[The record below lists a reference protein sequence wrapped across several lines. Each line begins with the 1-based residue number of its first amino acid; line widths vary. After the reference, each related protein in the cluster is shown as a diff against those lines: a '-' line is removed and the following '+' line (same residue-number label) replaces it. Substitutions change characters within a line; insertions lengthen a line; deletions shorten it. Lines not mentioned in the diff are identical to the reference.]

1 MNFQE
6 YFSKMRGDAEGPPR
20 VPFKEVLWSGLGALL
35 GIGMCGWVSS
45 YYLEPRALTLMIG
58 SLGASAVL
66 VYGVVASPFSQ
77 PRNVMGGHVIS
88 AFIGVV
94 CHKWLGLDVWLVG
107 TIAVSFSVMAMLL
120 TRTVHPPGGATALTA
135 VIGGK
140 TVYDLGFFFVVVP
153 IALGV
158 SILLVVGLI
167 VNNLSGKR
175 RYPAYWF

>member
-1 MNFQE
+1 MTFRD
-6 YFSKMRGDAEGPPR
+6 YVSKMKGGGEGPPR
-20 VPFKEVLWSGLGALL
+20 VSFKEVLWSGLGALV

-45 YYLEPRALTLMIG
+45 YYLEPRSLTLMIG

-66 VYGVVASPFSQ
+66 VYGVVTSPFSQ

-94 CHKWLGLDVWLVG
+94 CHKWLGVDVWLVG

-140 TVYDLGFFFVVVP
+140 AVYNLGFFYVVVP

-158 SILLVVGLI
+158 SILLAVGLI